1 MTKTHTPTGQLAKA
15 GMVAALYVAFTLI
28 NPLSFGAVQLRFSEL
43 FNNFSIF
50 NKRYIWAVTL
60 GCAIAN
66 LQSPLGIID
75 VIFGTL
81 GTLVMTSL
89 SYWATRNIRSEPL
102 KLTICVIICTLMSWS
117 VALELHYVSD
127 LPFWATYLSIGIG
140 EFISMT
146 LGAVLVYFLSKAIDL
161 TE

>member
-1 MTKTHTPTGQLAKA
+1 MTKTHTRTVQLAKA

-43 FNNFSIF
+43 FNNLSVF

-60 GCAIAN
+60 GCALAN

-89 SYWATRNIRSEPL
+89 SYWATRNI
-102 KLTICVIICTLMSWS
+102 
-117 VALELHYVSD
+117 
-127 LPFWATYLSIGIG
+127 LSLIHI
-140 EFISMT
+140 
-146 LGAVLVYFLSKAIDL
+146 
-161 TE
+161 

>member
-1 MTKTHTPTGQLAKA
+1 MSNTATKTLELAKV
-15 GMVAALYVAFTLI
+15 GVVAALYVAFTLI

-43 FNNFSIF
+43 FNNFSVF

-66 LQSPLGIID
+66 LFSPLGIVD
-75 VIFGTL
+75 VIFGSL

-89 SYWATRNIRSEPL
+89 SYFVTRKMTSVPK
-102 KLTICVIICTLMSWS
+102 KLICCVLICTLMSWS
-117 VALELHYVSD
+117 VALELYFVSG
-127 LPFWATYLSIGIG
+127 LPFWATYLSVGAG

-146 LGAVLVYFLSKAIDL
+146 LGAVVVYLLNKTVDL
-161 TE
+161 TK